1 MKIFAVRDEDNTTN
15 KAVAYLFYY
24 EKEKR
29 FYIELLEEANSWETP
44 LILSSFLKKGQKTI
58 SAYWSRIWVQQRIVP
73 SDRQNL
79 GMILRDNG
87 LDFYDEY
94 KLLTMTNGRCSQD
107 SYYLE
112 PISEKDLP
120 KEFVKRNQ
128 QKVEDVTAYSIKRI
142 VNDIVSKARQGIKIR
157 LSTDN
162 RSKEATE
169 LVLALSQ
176 YRRSLSIADDS
187 RKLLSANAQ
196 QISYAE
202 EDLNAAL
209 GGIKCFFASKAKKA
223 KAVEVFNLLFSLKD
237 SEYGRNADVQFDIAD
252 KIERAQG
259 SDAWQDFS
267 NNSVRFFNDLEGIN
281 SGVLGNDDSMYGLP
295 EDLAREI

>member
-29 FYIELLEEANSWETP
+29 FYIELPEDADPWETP

-58 SAYWSRIWVQQRIVP
+58 NAYWSRIWVQQRIVP

-128 QKVEDVTAYSIKRI
+128 QKVEDVIPLPENQLLVFFRVQTSGLLRCSRTKIHFAPLMWKRM
-142 VNDIVSKARQGIKIR
+142 VMVFAGEKTCVLNAESSMRQGK
-157 LSTDN
+157 
-162 RSKEATE
+162 
-169 LVLALSQ
+169 
-176 YRRSLSIADDS
+176 
-187 RKLLSANAQ
+187 
-196 QISYAE
+196 
-202 EDLNAAL
+202 
-209 GGIKCFFASKAKKA
+209 
-223 KAVEVFNLLFSLKD
+223 
-237 SEYGRNADVQFDIAD
+237 
-252 KIERAQG
+252 
-259 SDAWQDFS
+259 
-267 NNSVRFFNDLEGIN
+267 RF
-281 SGVLGNDDSMYGLP
+281 
-295 EDLAREI
+295 R

>member
-128 QKVEDVTAYSIKRI
+128 QKVEDVIP
-142 VNDIVSKARQGIKIR
+142 
-157 LSTDN
+157 
-162 RSKEATE
+162 
-169 LVLALSQ
+169 
-176 YRRSLSIADDS
+176 
-187 RKLLSANAQ
+187 
-196 QISYAE
+196 
-202 EDLNAAL
+202 
-209 GGIKCFFASKAKKA
+209 
-223 KAVEVFNLLFSLKD
+223 
-237 SEYGRNADVQFDIAD
+237 
-252 KIERAQG
+252 
-259 SDAWQDFS
+259 
-267 NNSVRFFNDLEGIN
+267 
-281 SGVLGNDDSMYGLP
+281 LP
-295 EDLAREI
+295 ENQLLVFF

>member
-29 FYIELLEEANSWETP
+29 FYIELPEEADPWETP

-58 SAYWSRIWVQQRIVP
+58 NAYWSRIWVQQRIVP

-128 QKVEDVTAYSIKRI
+128 QKVEDVIPLPENQLLVFFRDGCVKKHDLVQLA
-142 VNDIVSKARQGIKIR
+142 
-157 LSTDN
+157 STDK
-162 RSKEATE
+162 RFAP
-169 LVLALSQ
+169 VLRNENTFRAVNVETDGYGICWGENLCIECGKLYAAGKKVPLSMEGVQ
-176 YRRSLSIADDS
+176 VL
-187 RKLLSANAQ
+187 RKRTCS
-196 QISYAE
+196 
-202 EDLNAAL
+202 
-209 GGIKCFFASKAKKA
+209 
-223 KAVEVFNLLFSLKD
+223 
-237 SEYGRNADVQFDIAD
+237 
-252 KIERAQG
+252 
-259 SDAWQDFS
+259 
-267 NNSVRFFNDLEGIN
+267 
-281 SGVLGNDDSMYGLP
+281 
-295 EDLAREI
+295 

>member
-29 FYIELLEEANSWETP
+29 FYIEFPEEADPWETP

-58 SAYWSRIWVQQRIVP
+58 NAYWSRIWVQQRIVP

-112 PISEKDLP
+112 PISEKDIP

-128 QKVEDVTAYSIKRI
+128 QKVEDVIPLPENQLLVFFRDGCVKKHDLVQLA
-142 VNDIVSKARQGIKIR
+142 
-157 LSTDN
+157 STDK
-162 RSKEATE
+162 RFAP
-169 LVLALSQ
+169 VLRNENTFRAVNVETDG
-176 YRRSLSIADDS
+176 Y
-187 RKLLSANAQ
+187 
-196 QISYAE
+196 
-202 EDLNAAL
+202 
-209 GGIKCFFASKAKKA
+209 GG
-223 KAVEVFNLLFSLKD
+223 
-237 SEYGRNADVQFDIAD
+237 Y
-252 KIERAQG
+252 
-259 SDAWQDFS
+259 
-267 NNSVRFFNDLEGIN
+267 
-281 SGVLGNDDSMYGLP
+281 
-295 EDLAREI
+295 

>member
-15 KAVAYLFYY
+15 KAVAYLFCY

-29 FYIELLEEANSWETP
+29 FYIELPEEADPWETP

-58 SAYWSRIWVQQRIVP
+58 NAYWSRIWVQQRIVP

-112 PISEKDLP
+112 PISEKDIP

-128 QKVEDVTAYSIKRI
+128 QKVEDVIPLPENQLLVFFRDS
-142 VNDIVSKARQGIKIR
+142 S
-157 LSTDN
+157 LSWQCCRTGLFC
-162 RSKEATE
+162 RSRCRCG
-169 LVLALSQ
+169 ALSKTPAGCPYGRGLRTEQ
-176 YRRSLSIADDS
+176 NLLLHFWTSGTLNRTPPYL
-187 RKLLSANAQ
+187 LLS
-196 QISYAE
+196 E
-202 EDLNAAL
+202 P
-209 GGIKCFFASKAKKA
+209 GKASATP
-223 KAVEVFNLLFSLKD
+223 
-237 SEYGRNADVQFDIAD
+237 G
-252 KIERAQG
+252 ER
-259 SDAWQDFS
+259 
-267 NNSVRFFNDLEGIN
+267 
-281 SGVLGNDDSMYGLP
+281 
-295 EDLAREI
+295 